1 VAYNLSLATIGAIL
15 FTAAVSLGSC
25 LSGRVW
31 GGVLAAVALTL
42 IGNLDGARQL
52 LVEHKA
58 LSAFDYWRSTRVVPN
73 TINEFPFFSLLH
85 GDLHPHVTA
94 LVINVALIGVA
105 VATSLATSQ
114 GGTVR
119 ENRLRLA
126 FLALLIA
133 ALPLTNPWDL
143 PVYFTLIG
151 ILALHGLWDDSRP
164 LRAVL
169 GTVVVVVALAATMVV
184 LSLPFTRHFHAQFQG
199 IGRVHERTALT
210 PFLTVFGFL
219 LLPFIVRLGR
229 DLAGELADDPP
240 LRDLV
245 YACAAFT
252 LLALYVATQSA
263 VLILTVA
270 LVIAGLL
277 TLLGPTRGEVGTLA
291 VALGATAATALGACE
306 IVFLRDPYGADLH
319 RMNTVFKLYFQ
330 AWVLLALAFPALVVG
345 WIERC
350 GWRTQRVAIAVL
362 LIGLTASLCYPM
374 GAIALRWRPRH
385 PLSLDGIAY
394 LDRDHP
400 SDGPAIRRLAAEAK
414 GVPVV
419 LEATGDAYSY
429 FARVSSNTGLPT
441 ILGWAN
447 HEGVWRGA
455 DPRIAQRK
463 RDVDLLYE
471 ETDIERVREGLARL
485 HVRYVFVGEL
495 ERERFRPEALDK
507 FSVHPERFERII
519 HSGTTEVFA
528 VRDTTASE

>member
-1 VAYNLSLATIGAIL
+1 
-15 FTAAVSLGSC
+15 
-25 LSGRVW
+25 
-31 GGVLAAVALTL
+31 L
-42 IGNLDGARQL
+42 IF
-52 LVEHKA
+52 EHRA
-58 LSAFDYWRSTRVVPN
+58 LSAFDYWRPSRVVPN
-73 TINEFPFFSLLH
+73 TITEFPFFSLLH
-85 GDLHPHVTA
+85 GDLHPHVTG

-105 VATSLATSQ
+105 VATSLATAR
-114 GGTVR
+114 GAALR

-126 FLALLIA
+126 LLALLIA
-133 ALPLTNPWDL
+133 ALALTNPWDL

-151 ILALHGLWDDSRP
+151 ILGLHRLWNDKRP
-164 LRAVL
+164 LRAIL
-169 GTVVVVVALAATMVV
+169 GAAGVVIGLAAAMVV

-199 IGRVHERTALT
+199 IGRVHQRTALA
-210 PFLTVFGFL
+210 PFVIVFGFL

-229 DLAGELADDPP
+229 DLARELADDPP

-263 VLILTVA
+263 VLILTAA

-277 TLLGPTRGEVGTLA
+277 TLLGPIRGEVATLA
-291 VALGATAATALGACE
+291 VALATTAAIALGACE

-345 WIERC
+345 WIDGSERW
-350 GWRTQRVAIAVL
+350 GQRIAVAVL
-362 LIGLTASLCYPM
+362 LTGLTASLCYPM
-374 GAIALRWRPRH
+374 AATALRWRAARS
-385 PLSLDGIAY
+385 LSLDGMAY

-429 FARVSSNTGLPT
+429 YARVSSNSGLPT

-455 DPRIAQRK
+455 DPRIERRK
-463 RDVDLLYE
+463 HDVDGLYQE
-471 ETDIERVREGLARL
+471 LDVDRVRERLARY

-495 ERERFRPEALDK
+495 ERQRFSTEALDK
-507 FSVHPERFERII
+507 FTAHPQRFERII
-519 HSGTTEVFA
+519 HSATTEVFA
-528 VRDTTASE
+528 VRDTSASE